1 MEKYIIKAKVG
12 EGGSG
17 ECWLAESIKDKC
29 KVAIKIINISNIN
42 EVIKCRAIHETKIL
56 SMIKH
61 QNIIEAFESYSSQ
74 NMICIIMEYADKG
87 DLNKFLK
94 IRQNKTEYLTENEVM
109 FIFLQILMGIK
120 SLHERDIVHGDIKTS
135 NIVLFSNGLVKI
147 SDFGS
152 SKIEYFD
159 KNLQFKN
166 TSYSSDLNKLI
177 IGTPHYM
184 APETYSENIC
194 NINSDIWS
202 LGCILVEL
210 CLLYPIFEK
219 LSFHELLIFSLNN
232 KDKFQELIFNCIE
245 NFKIEKRYSNE
256 LYELCKLLLNIEPE
270 LRPKFSDLFK
280 NNNYIRTYMS
290 IFLKSAIKYDWI
302 HYIEIEKICNEYKIL
317 KIEKSEF
324 EFGNNYPWKNYNINN
339 LIENIDG
346 NEKLDI
352 WFKNKEIEFHKN
364 KDEISDNI
372 LLFEDDKISEY
383 EYPDIRTILQ
393 ILEIRGRLKPKK
405 ILTKEQIL
413 TQLNIMT
420 SFFSTQLNSLNK
432 CRIIHKKSDKIIN
445 ISPIKPMVTTVPVH
459 NSSRLI
465 NNKLNKYRQKKYFTT
480 LKNKNIEDNKKV
492 DSKLK
497 LNRQYHRE
505 ELKKIIKQGREKK
518 KMTIKNN
525 DIQIYLPKNEI
536 ILNNKNIENN
546 IVSQDLNQ
554 NIEKNLLS
562 INKISQ
568 YNLKVSCEEF
578 QSPTHQKECFE
589 IKCLLDKSNEEFQQ
603 KNKIEDI
610 EKDKHK
616 DYCIQNDNIKFENK
630 LQENSQYLQ
639 SIRKK
644 QDYARYNT
652 LRDNIILQN
661 IEDNFDSTKTDLNL
675 ILHKRI
681 QELREECIKQFNN
694 ESLFEWVLKSLKSS
708 ISIDENIHMDLVQ
721 ELHRYFTQSQIES
734 ILELLKSE
742 IELEKLK

>member
-1 MEKYIIKAKVG
+1 MEKYIIKAKIG

-17 ECWLAESIKDKC
+17 ECWLAESIKDKY
-29 KVAIKIINISNIN
+29 KVAVKIINTSNIN
-42 EVIKCRAIHETKIL
+42 ELIKCRAIHETKIL

-94 IRQNKTEYLTENEVM
+94 IRQNKMEYLTENEVM

-120 SLHERDIVHGDIKTS
+120 SLHERDIIHGDIKTS

-159 KNLQFKN
+159 KNLQSKN
-166 TSYSSDLNKLI
+166 ISDSSDLNKLI

-194 NINSDIWS
+194 NMNSDIWS

-219 LSFHELLIFSLNN
+219 LSFHELLIFSLRN

-245 NFKIEKRYSNE
+245 NFKIEKRYSKE

-280 NNNYIRTYMS
+280 NNDYIRTYMA

-302 HYIEIEKICNEYKIL
+302 HYFEIEKICNEYKIL
-317 KIEKSEF
+317 KIEKKEF
-324 EFGNNYPWKNYNINN
+324 EFGNNYPWKICNINN
-339 LIENIDG
+339 LIENINED
-346 NEKLDI
+346 EKLDI
-352 WFKNKEIEFHKN
+352 WFKNKEIEFYKN
-364 KDEISDNI
+364 KNKTPDNI

-420 SFFSTQLNSLNK
+420 TFFSTQLNCLNK
-432 CRIIHKKSDKIIN
+432 CRITHKKSDKVIN
-445 ISPIKPMVTTVPVH
+445 ISPTKPIITTVPVH

-465 NNKLNKYRQKKYFTT
+465 NNKLNKYRQKKHFVT
-480 LKNKNIEDNKKV
+480 LKNKNIEDNKKI
-492 DSKLK
+492 DFKLK
-497 LNRQYHRE
+497 SNRQNHRE
-505 ELKKIIKQGREKK
+505 ELKRIIKQGREKK
-518 KMTIKNN
+518 KMAIKNN
-525 DIQIYLPKNEI
+525 DIQIYLPRNELI
-536 ILNNKNIENN
+536 SNNKNIKKKN
-546 IVSQDLNQ
+546 IIFQDLNQ

-562 INKISQ
+562 INEISQ
-568 YNLKVSCEEF
+568 YNLKVSCEKF

-589 IKCLLDKSNEEFQQ
+589 IKCLLDKSNEKFQQ

-610 EKDKHK
+610 KKDE
-616 DYCIQNDNIKFENK
+616 DYFIQDDNIKFENK
-630 LQENSQYLQ
+630 LQENFKYLQ
-639 SIRKK
+639 SIRRE
-644 QDYARYNT
+644 QNYTRYNT
-652 LRDNIILQN
+652 PKDNIILQN
-661 IEDNFDSTKTDLNL
+661 IENNFDSTKTDLNL
-675 ILHKRI
+675 ILHQRI

-708 ISIDENIHMDLVQ
+708 ISIDENIHMDFVQ
-721 ELHRYFTQSQIES
+721 ELHKYFTQNQIES